1 MKTVV
6 INTWYF
12 NPIHPWHIEC
22 MELSKRLWDELWII
36 VNNDEQSRLKTWKQE
51 VFQDEKF
58 RCAVVS
64 AIKYVDEVMLSIDHD
79 ASVCESIRA
88 AANEIRKKYWED
100 TKIILWKWGDR
111 FLWWILE
118 EWVCKEMNIEIVD
131 RLWEKTHNSSD
142 YRNKGKN

>member
-12 NPIHPWHIEC
+12 NPIHPGHIEC
-22 MELSKRLWDELWII
+22 MQLSKELWDELWII
-36 VNNDEQSRLKTWKQE
+36 VNNDEQARLKTWKQE
-51 VFQDEKF
+51 VFQDENF

-88 AANEIRKKYWED
+88 AAIEIRKRYWDD
-100 TKIILWKWGDR
+100 TKIILWKWWDR

-118 EWVCKEMNIEIVD
+118 EWVCKEMNVEIVD
-131 RLWEKTHNSSD
+131 WLWLKTHNSSD
-142 YRNKGKN
+142 YRNKS

>member
-22 MELSKRLWDELWII
+22 MQLSKELGDELWII
-36 VNNDEQSRLKTWKQE
+36 VNNDEQAKLKTCKQE

-88 AANEIRKKYWED
+88 AANEIRKRYWED

-111 FLWWILE
+111 FLGWILE
-118 EWVCKEMNIEIVD
+118 EWVCKEINVEIVD
-131 RLWEKTHNSSD
+131 GLW
-142 YRNKGKN
+142 

>member
-6 INTWYF
+6 INTGYF

-22 MELSKRLWDELWII
+22 MELSKKLWDELRII
-36 VNNDEQSRLKTWKQE
+36 VNNDEQARLKTWKQE

-58 RCAVVS
+58 RCSVVS
-64 AIKYVDEVMLSIDHD
+64 AIRYVDEVMLSIDHD

-88 AANEIRKKYWED
+88 AAIEIRKRYWED
-100 TKIILWKWGDR
+100 TKIILWKWWDR

-118 EWVCKEMNIEIVD
+118 EWVCKEMNVEIID
-131 RLWEKTHNSSD
+131 WLWEKTHNSSD
-142 YRNKGKN
+142 YRWKKKD

>member
-22 MELSKRLWDELWII
+22 MQLSKKLWDELWII
-36 VNNDEQSRLKTWKQE
+36 VNNDEQARLKTWKQE

-58 RCAVVS
+58 RCSVVS

-88 AANEIRKKYWED
+88 AAIEIRKRYWDD
-100 TKIILWKWGDR
+100 TRIILWKWGDR

-118 EWVCKEMNIEIVD
+118 EWVCKEMDVEIVD
-131 RLWEKTHNSSD
+131 GLWAKTHNSSD
-142 YRNKGKN
+142 YRWKKKD

>member
-22 MELSKRLWDELWII
+22 MQLSKKLWDELWVI
-36 VNNDEQSRLKTWKQE
+36 VNNDEQARLKTWKQE
-51 VFQDEKF
+51 VFQDENF

-88 AANEIRKKYWED
+88 AAIEIRKRYWED
-100 TKIILWKWGDR
+100 SKIILWKWWDR

-131 RLWEKTHNSSD
+131 GLWAKTHNSSD
-142 YRNKGKN
+142 YRWKKKD

>member
-36 VNNDEQSRLKTWKQE
+36 VNNDEQARLKTWKQE

-88 AANEIRKKYWED
+88 AANEIRKKYWEN
-100 TKIILWKWGDR
+100 TKIILWQWGDR

>member
-6 INTWYF
+6 INTGYF

-22 MELSKRLWDELWII
+22 MELSKKLGDELWII
-36 VNNDEQSRLKTWKQE
+36 VNNDEQARLKTWKQE
-51 VFQDEKF
+51 VFQDENF

-64 AIKYVDEVMLSIDHD
+64 AIRYVDEVMLSIDHD
-79 ASVCESIRA
+79 PSVRESIKA
-88 AANEIRKKYWED
+88 AAIEIRKRYWDD
-100 TKIILWKWGDR
+100 TKIILWKWWDR

-131 RLWEKTHNSSD
+131 GLWAKTHNSSD
-142 YRNKGKN
+142 YRWKKKD

>member
-36 VNNDEQSRLKTWKQE
+36 VNNDEQARLKTWKQE

>member
-22 MELSKRLWDELWII
+22 MELSKKLWDELWII
-36 VNNDEQSRLKTWKQE
+36 VNNDEQARLKTWKQE
-51 VFQDEKF
+51 IFQDEHF

-64 AIKYVDEVMLSIDHD
+64 AIKYVDEVRLSIDYD

-88 AANEIRKKYWED
+88 TAIEIRKRYWED
-100 TKIILWKWGDR
+100 TKIILWKWWDR

-118 EWVCKEMNIEIVD
+118 EWVCKEMNVKIVD
-131 RLWEKTHNSSD
+131 GLWAKIHNSSD
-142 YRNKGKN
+142 YRTDRKD

>member
-22 MELSKRLWDELWII
+22 MQLSKELWDELRII
-36 VNNDEQSRLKTWKQE
+36 VNNDEQARLKTWKQE
-51 VFQDEKF
+51 VFQDENF
-58 RCAVVS
+58 RCSVVS
-64 AIKYVDEVMLSIDHD
+64 AIRYVDEVMLSIDHD

-88 AANEIRKKYWED
+88 AAIEIRKRYWED

-118 EWVCKEMNIEIVD
+118 EWVCKEMNVEIVD
-131 RLWEKTHNSSD
+131 GLWAKTHNSSD
-142 YRNKGKN
+142 YRWKNKD

>member
-22 MELSKRLWDELWII
+22 MELSKKLWDELWII
-36 VNNDEQSRLKTWKQE
+36 VNNDEQARLKTWKQE
-51 VFQDEKF
+51 VFQDEIF

-64 AIKYVDEVMLSIDHD
+64 AIKYVDQVRLSIDHD

-88 AANEIRKKYWED
+88 AVNEIRKKYWDD
-100 TKIILWKWGDR
+100 TKIIFWKWWDR

-118 EWVCKEMNIEIVD
+118 EWVCNELNVEIVD
-131 RLWEKTHNSSD
+131 WLWAKTHNSSD
-142 YRNKGKN
+142 YRNKKK

>member
-12 NPIHPWHIEC
+12 NPIHPGHIEC
-22 MELSKRLWDELWII
+22 MELSKKLWDELWII
-36 VNNDEQSRLKTWKQE
+36 VNNDEQARLKTWKQE
-51 VFQDEKF
+51 VFQDENF

-64 AIKYVDEVMLSIDHD
+64 AIRYVDEVMLSIDHD
-79 ASVCESIRA
+79 PSVCESIKA
-88 AANEIRKKYWED
+88 AAIEIRKRYWDD
-100 TKIILWKWGDR
+100 TKIILWKWWDR

-131 RLWEKTHNSSD
+131 GLWAKTHNSSD
-142 YRNKGKN
+142 YRWKKKD

>member
-22 MELSKRLWDELWII
+22 MELSKKLWDELWII
-36 VNNDEQSRLKTWKQE
+36 VNNDEQARLKTWKQE
-51 VFQDEKF
+51 VFQDENF

-79 ASVCESIRA
+79 ASVCESIKA
-88 AANEIRKKYWED
+88 AAIEIRKRYWED
-100 TKIILWKWGDR
+100 TKIILWKWWDR
-111 FLWWILE
+111 FLWGILE
-118 EWVCKEMNIEIVD
+118 EWVCKEMHVEIVD
-131 RLWEKTHNSSD
+131 GLGAKTHNSSD
-142 YRNKGKN
+142 YR

>member
-6 INTWYF
+6 LNTGYF

-22 MELSKRLWDELWII
+22 MQLSKELWDELWII
-36 VNNDEQSRLKTWKQE
+36 VNNDEQARLKTWKQE

-58 RCAVVS
+58 RCSVVS
-64 AIKYVDEVMLSIDHD
+64 AIRYVDEVMLSIDHD

-88 AANEIRKKYWED
+88 AAIEIRKRYWDD

-118 EWVCKEMNIEIVD
+118 EWVCKEMNVEIVD
-131 RLWEKTHNSSD
+131 WLWAKTHNSSD
-142 YRNKGKN
+142 YRWKKKD

>member
-6 INTWYF
+6 INSWYF

-22 MELSKRLWDELWII
+22 MQLSKKLGDELWII
-36 VNNDEQSRLKTWKQE
+36 VNNDEQARLKTWKKE

-64 AIKYVDEVMLSIDHD
+64 AIKYVDEVMLSIDND
-79 ASVCESIRA
+79 ASVCKSIKTVA
-88 AANEIRKKYWED
+88 IEIRKRYWED
-100 TKIILWKWGDR
+100 TKIILWKWWDR

-131 RLWEKTHNSSD
+131 GLWAKTHNSSD
-142 YRNKGKN
+142 YRWKKKE